1 MKTRLRRHPTPH
13 LYLPQHDTSARTHYL
28 EQEPI
33 PIGVWRAGSVSRFAG
48 FGGFDWFFAAC
59 LQVWVW
65 GDIPP
70 TSALVNLN
78 KKVKTG
84 EVSRARLGGR

>member
-1 MKTRLRRHPTPH
+1 MTRP
-13 LYLPQHDTSARTHYL
+13 RTHL
-28 EQEPI
+28 EQEPK
-33 PIGVWRAGSVSRFAG
+33 PYTDWRLAWVRFAFCG

-59 LQVWVW
+59 LQVVGVG